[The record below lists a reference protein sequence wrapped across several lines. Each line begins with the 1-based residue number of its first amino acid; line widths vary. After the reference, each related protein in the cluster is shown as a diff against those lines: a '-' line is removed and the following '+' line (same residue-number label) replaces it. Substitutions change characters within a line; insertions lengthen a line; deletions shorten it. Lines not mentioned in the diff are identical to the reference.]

1 MRIGI
6 LASELSK
13 VLCGRPLK
21 EIEGSTLKDYT
32 FKSIEIMKRWGLSCA
47 EFSIKFDQ
55 LEEITKVIAKEDDMD
70 FLLHETGDY
79 SAARLSYVNKEDR
92 KRILEGLRETIDY
105 ASEGGFTVLTVHP
118 ALFNPKK
125 QGYAYSDRA
134 KNYLSSDEAWDVSTR
149 LLRELTRYAEKKG
162 IVLGLENM
170 PFNIYEDGEV
180 LEAPHLGRT
189 KNEFMRILSS
199 INMDGLKMTFDVGH
213 ANTICQPADY
223 INGIVDVIT
232 HIHIHDNDGRYDQHA
247 SLGAGTVNFDL
258 LFKVLRNE
266 DYNGT
271 ITIERIVDENIIS
284 DLEKVR
290 YYISK
295 NPERFLKNL
304 SNGQMT

>member
-1 MRIGI
+1 LRIGI
-6 LASELSK
+6 LAS
-13 VLCGRPLK
+13 V
-21 EIEGSTLKDYT
+21 
-32 FKSIEIMKRWGLSCA
+32 
-47 EFSIKFDQ
+47 
-55 LEEITKVIAKEDDMD
+55 AKEDDMD

-213 ANTICQPADY
+213 
-223 INGIVDVIT
+223 DVIT

-266 DYNGT
+266 DYNG
-271 ITIERIVDENIIS
+271 ITMGR
-284 DLEKVR
+284 
-290 YYISK
+290 
-295 NPERFLKNL
+295 
-304 SNGQMT
+304 